1 MEVIFD
7 KPQVMSVV
15 NVTPDSFYSGCRSL
29 DSTEVEQR
37 IREVVSQGC
46 DIIDIGGYSSRSGA
60 DEVSIEEELRRVA
73 MGVNA
78 ARRLAP
84 QIPVSIDTFR
94 AEVVRSIVQ
103 EFGDVIVNDISAGEL
118 SHNMI
123 ETVAELQLPYVAMHM
138 RGTPT
143 TMQSKTEYTDITSE
157 VVNYLSERAK
167 VLTSAG
173 VQNIVLDPGF
183 GFAKSLQ
190 QNYEL
195 LHGLTQLSTL
205 GYPVLVGISRK
216 SMIYKALN
224 TTQEDALIGT
234 VALHWE
240 CLRAGAKILR
250 VHDTR
255 EAVQTIKLFEIYEAN
270 RQSKQNM

>member
-1 MEVIFD
+1 
-7 KPQVMSVV
+7 MSIV

-46 DIIDIGGYSSRSGA
+46 DIIDIGGYSSRPGA

>member
-7 KPQVMSVV
+7 KPQVMSIV

-46 DIIDIGGYSSRSGA
+46 DIIDIGGYSSRPGA

-103 EFGDVIVNDISAGEL
+103 EFGDVIVNDISAGVL

>member
-7 KPQVMSVV
+7 KPQVMSIV

-46 DIIDIGGYSSRSGA
+46 DIIDIGGYSSRPGA

>member
-7 KPQVMSVV
+7 KPQVMSIV
-15 NVTPDSFYSGCRSL
+15 NVTPDSCYSGCRSL

-46 DIIDIGGYSSRSGA
+46 DIIDIGGYSSRPGA

>member
-7 KPQVMSVV
+7 KPQVMSIV

-46 DIIDIGGYSSRSGA
+46 DIIDIGGYSSRPGA

-73 MGVNA
+73 MGINA

-195 LHGLTQLSTL
+195 LHELTQLSTL

-224 TTQEDALIGT
+224 TKQEDALIGT

-270 RQSKQNM
+270 RQSKRNM